1 MEMRTGRGATRRCP
15 PPLILLCAVCATP
28 FAEASASG
36 EFACRYADAP
46 RFVDDGRGRPT
57 ISNGTFRLAGRPVFF
72 LGPWIYNHTDGDW
85 PRANHD
91 PQGVGHFAYRE
102 LPGKDVFERMGFNA
116 SQLSA
121 AWSLPGQALYGLD
134 VPDDWRRQEEEKAA
148 FFGRFDDQPMVV
160 DFAFG
165 FESELKRQRPELARE
180 IDQKT
185 PHWHEFVPFC
195 PESPDGDRYY
205 RSYLKGGAVSALRG
219 GANVFLWE
227 LFNESSYQCR
237 CPSNAVAFA
246 REMEARFGNI
256 GAANR
261 AWGTSYADF
270 AAVAAETDFFRHPR
284 LWPDYAKFL
293 ARRYAAILRDYAAF
307 IRTIDGRE
315 NVFFTEQS
323 SVGTIEK
330 ERNSCMDY
338 RLVADALDVLAH
350 EGGFR
355 YGREE
360 SERKSADAMEDVVF
374 GSSAGHFLDMDFY
387 QAIARGEKPIVNDE
401 LYCQRFE
408 LGKRVPSRR
417 EDLATSHW
425 AEVFHG
431 TSGAFS
437 YCWAKRAWE
446 WKDMDGAR
454 RMVERPS
461 YKSAHLLNPYAWP
474 PEELVGFKQF
484 MEELEP
490 FRDRILDHPRSRS
503 MAAPSVAVVFSYPTV
518 RMLGH
523 IRMDYRE
530 RLQRWYGAILGA
542 HYPVKIVFEE
552 DVPAGL
558 PSSVRALVVPS
569 AHFATPEGAA
579 AASRL
584 AESGVSVV
592 ADNDAFLKDERGDPL
607 PEPSP
612 KIVRLDADSA
622 ASVPALLAAI
632 AASGARRDATLVLA
646 ATGRSPR
653 GSDVQVIDRGD
664 LKLLYFVAFGED
676 ATRGGVLKWNVA
688 EAGAFYLSDPI
699 HRRLLLNGSKETWDA
714 AALSNGVFVAVP
726 PQERALFVL
735 SRKLPSDYLQAR
747 SADLAPRSGALQARS
762 ADLTLVDEP
771 AMRAIVDADRAREA
785 PALADFARRAA
796 DAAAERENAG
806 LWRGVDASRC
816 VPIPIAGSANMAF
829 ADDVAGDGRG
839 GWFDQGSS
847 NDFAPMPLGRH
858 VLSGVP
864 FDIADP
870 AGNGGRAAIVLHGT
884 HRDFFPVETPEIA
897 VGLQAETLYFLH
909 AYGWDAAEGT
919 PVLTYRIRYADGE
932 TEDFVCRARKEI
944 GPWHGAQVATEAK
957 LAIEADN
964 ITLGKVNIQCA
975 RWTNPRPGVEI
986 AGVTPISAKSAA
998 VPVVVAI
1005 TAER

>member
-1 MEMRTGRGATRRCP
+1 MGRISLRFLRFLRSKIYPCFLVGLVATS
-15 PPLILLCAVCATP
+15 
-28 FAEASASG
+28 AEADVAAAPQPSRREDAG
-36 EFACRYADAP
+36 AHARAQTMTALYADGT
-46 RFVDDGRGRPT
+46 RFADDGRERPAV
-57 ISNGTFRLAGRPVFF
+57 SNGTFRLAGRPVFF
-72 LGPWIYNHTDGDW
+72 LGPWIYNHTNGDW
-85 PRANHD
+85 PEANHD
-91 PQGVGHFAYRE
+91 PQGIGHFAYRE

-134 VPDDWRRQEEEKAA
+134 VPPDWERQEAEKSA
-148 FFGRFDDQPMVV
+148 FFHRFGDQPMVV

-165 FESELKRQRPELARE
+165 FNRELRRQRPDLWRK
-180 IDQKT
+180 IDQKS

-205 RSYLKGGAVSALRG
+205 RDYMRGGVVSALRG

-227 LFNESSYQCR
+227 LFNESAYQCR
-237 CPSNAVAFA
+237 CPENAAAFA
-246 REMEARFGNI
+246 RGMEAQFGDI

-261 AWGTSYADF
+261 AWGTSYAGF

-307 IRTIDGRE
+307 IRTIDGRA

-323 SVGTIEK
+323 SIGTIEK

-355 YGREE
+355 YGRGGAEL
-360 SERKSADAMEDVVF
+360 KSKGAMEDVVLS
-374 GSSAGHFLDMDFY
+374 SSAGHFFDMDFY
-387 QAIARGEKPIVNDE
+387 QAISRGTKPIVNNE
-401 LYCQRFE
+401 LYCQRIE
-408 LGKRVPSRR
+408 LGRRVPSRR

-437 YCWAKRAWE
+437 YCWGKRAWE

-454 RMVERPS
+454 RMVESPS

-474 PEELVGFKQF
+474 PEELSGFKQF
-484 MEELEP
+484 MDELEP
-490 FRDRILDHPRSRS
+490 FRDRILETPRSRS
-503 MAAPSVAVVFSYPTV
+503 VVAPSVAVMFSYPTV

-530 RLQRWYGAILGA
+530 RMQRWYGAVIGA
-542 HYPVKIVFEE
+542 HFPVRVVFEE
-552 DVPAGL
+552 DLPDGL
-558 PSSVRALVVPS
+558 PPDVRALVVPS
-569 AHFATPEGAA
+569 ARFATREGAA
-579 AASRL
+579 AASAL
-584 AESGVSVV
+584 AEGGIAVI
-592 ADNDAFLKDERGDPL
+592 ADRDAFFRDERGDAL
-607 PEPSP
+607 PPPSA
-612 KIVRLDADSA
+612 KIVRLDADSDESTAPLVA
-622 ASVPALLAAI
+622 ALE
-632 AASGARRDATLVLA
+632 ASGARRDATVVLDDG
-646 ATGRSPR
+646 GRRPR

-664 LKLLYFVAFGED
+664 FKLLYFVAFGED
-676 ATRGGVLKWNVA
+676 ATQGGLLKWNIA
-688 EAGAFYLSDPI
+688 DEGEFYLSDPVGK
-699 HRRLLLNGSKETWDA
+699 RLLPCGGKDTWDA

-726 PQERALFVL
+726 PQERVLLALT
-735 SRKLPSDYLQAR
+735 RERPRGDYAR
-747 SADLAPRSGALQARS
+747 
-762 ADLTLVDEP
+762 VDE
-771 AMRAIVDADRAREA
+771 RAAKAQLADARAREA

-796 DAAAERENAG
+796 EAAAEREEATI
-806 LWRGVDASRC
+806 WRGVDAARC
-816 VPIPIAGSANMAF
+816 TPIPIAGSANMAF

-858 VLSGVP
+858 VISGVP

-870 AGNGGRAAIVLHGT
+870 AANGGRSAIVLHGT
-884 HRDFFPVETPEIA
+884 NRDFFPASAPEIP
-897 VGLQAETLYFLH
+897 VGLKASRLYFIH
-909 AYGWDAAEGT
+909 AYGWDEPEGT
-919 PVLTYRIRYADGE
+919 PVLTYRIRYADGQ
-932 TEDFVCRARKEI
+932 TADFVCRARLEI
-944 GPWHGAQVATEAK
+944 GPWHGAQVASGAK
-957 LAIEADN
+957 LAVEATN
-964 ITLGKVNIQCA
+964 AALGRVNVQCA
-975 RWTNPRPGVEI
+975 RWENPRPDAEI
-986 AGVTPISAKSAA
+986 LSIEPISAGSAA